1 MTVIETVF
9 TLLLSE
15 ESLPFVALIIL
26 VCYYLW
32 SSYSSFTNKYH
43 DLSLTLFKCYKTS
56 GHDQISEDALF
67 TDPTQ
72 ETTPNTE
79 NRSDVMRIP
88 KRLFDMACEELIP
101 IREGVCILLLKVAL
115 IVSFV
120 FLVFL
125 LVMKLNVGATP
136 VTKALV
142 TFFTGSFPK
151 IVAIYFEGG
160 RQRTLEA
167 LIIEEKAPRIVR
179 DYINGTVTLR
189 DSQGQDNHNTNTD
202 EVPILVYDN
211 EENIEMV
218 NM

>member
-1 MTVIETVF
+1 MTVIETAF

-160 RQRTLEA
+160 RQRRLEA
-167 LIIEEKAPRIVR
+167 LTIEEKAPRIVR

-189 DSQGQDNHNTNTD
+189 DSQGQDNHDTNTD

-211 EENIEMV
+211 EESIEMV